1 MDVVQAGSAYI
12 SLIEHVER
20 SGPIGDEVHLCTV
33 TCGMVGYHVEYRQV
47 AVYVIEGMNLDSA
60 LSFMFP
66 APSERP
72 ETEIY
77 GRGVERVQV
86 TVGKQS

>member
-1 MDVVQAGSAYI
+1 M
-12 SLIEHVER
+12 
-20 SGPIGDEVHLCTV
+20 CTV

-66 APSERP
+66 VHQNVLRQKFIIEESNAYKSLWGNSPDRSALSEHARRTMRS
-72 ETEIY
+72 EN
-77 GRGVERVQV
+77 
-86 TVGKQS
+86 S